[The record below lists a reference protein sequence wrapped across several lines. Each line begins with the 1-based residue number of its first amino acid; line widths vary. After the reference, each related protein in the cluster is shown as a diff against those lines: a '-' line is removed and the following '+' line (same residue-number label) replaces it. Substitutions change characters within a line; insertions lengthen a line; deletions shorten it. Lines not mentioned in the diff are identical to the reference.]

1 MPKGFPLPLSI
12 DNKVL
17 LDGNKCKP
25 NLVKN
30 EDFRVLNIY
39 LWKFL
44 RELYGGGPEIRYKWK
59 EGRESLDDEMIQD
72 IKSKAVDLKLIYC
85 SSYL

>member
-1 MPKGFPLPLSI
+1 MPYCMISVHWIKRWSNFLYGKESFSYMPKGYPLPLSI
-12 DNKVL
+12 DNKYL

-30 EDFRVLNIY
+30 EDYKVLNIY

-44 RELYGGGPEIRYKWK
+44 K
-59 EGRESLDDEMIQD
+59 
-72 IKSKAVDLKLIYC
+72 
-85 SSYL
+85 